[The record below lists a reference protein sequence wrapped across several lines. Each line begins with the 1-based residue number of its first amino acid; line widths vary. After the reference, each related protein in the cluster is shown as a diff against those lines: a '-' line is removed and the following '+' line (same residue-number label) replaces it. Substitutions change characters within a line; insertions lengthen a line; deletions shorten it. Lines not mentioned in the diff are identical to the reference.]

1 MEEQAPPRMSPSRTS
16 AVRSGCFSSSQHFIK
31 SSMSKTLFPNLA
43 RACLFALALCAVS
56 PAAFAQEPGGS
67 APAPNA
73 APGSGQHPAP
83 KADEKAAEVVRRA
96 VEVMGGA
103 AYLDARTVVSRG
115 YFTPYRDGV
124 ATLPIKFEDYLVF
137 PDRERTEFSGS
148 SVRSIQTNTGETGW
162 VADLKMKK
170 ILDITPEQAADFRT
184 SLRVS
189 LDNILRGWW
198 RAEGASLSYVGR
210 REAGLGR
217 RNEAVRLSYPDGFT
231 VEFEFGARDAV
242 PSKALYT
249 KQNQEGELVEEED
262 RYAQFQSV
270 GAVRAPF
277 IIDHFR
283 AGVQS
288 SRVNFEAVEFNR
300 PVPDTLFN
308 RPADVKALK

>member
-1 MEEQAPPRMSPSRTS
+1 MR
-16 AVRSGCFSSSQHFIK
+16 
-31 SSMSKTLFPNLA
+31 KTLYPYLT
-43 RACLFALALCAVS
+43 RAGVVALALFAFS
-56 PAAFAQEPGGS
+56 PAAHAQAPGGPAS
-67 APAPNA
+67 PASPAANAARPPAPQPDA
-73 APGSGQHPAP
+73 
-83 KADEKAAEVVRRA
+83 KADEVVRRA
-96 VEVMGGA
+96 VEAMGGA
-103 AYLDARTVVSRG
+103 AYLGVRSVVSRG

-124 ATLPIKFEDYLVF
+124 ATLPIRFEDYLVF

-170 ILDITPEQAADFRT
+170 LLDITPEQADDFRT

-198 RAEGASLSYVGR
+198 RAEGASLAYVGR

-217 RNEAVRLSYPDGFT
+217 RNEVVRLSYADGFV

-242 PSKALYT
+242 PSKALYK
-249 KQNQEGELVEEED
+249 KQNKGGEAVEEED
-262 RYAQFQSV
+262 RYAQFQAV

-283 AGVQS
+283 AGLQS

-300 PVPDTLFN
+300 PVPDAIFT
-308 RPADVKALK
+308 RPADLKALK